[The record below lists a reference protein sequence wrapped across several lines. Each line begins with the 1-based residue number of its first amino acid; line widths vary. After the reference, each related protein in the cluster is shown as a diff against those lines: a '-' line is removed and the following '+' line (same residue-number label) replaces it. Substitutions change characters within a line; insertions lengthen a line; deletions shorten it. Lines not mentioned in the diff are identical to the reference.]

1 MTVEWNTRRMMVMSK
16 STKGKNDRM
25 ALAATEKAN
34 VCTSVRNKYFTV
46 DSTSPKRELCAGQV
60 AGADLAGAERRRR
73 FSILFPCYQI
83 VAGLLLS
90 ITAILRRE
98 PHRGCAS
105 AS

>member
-46 DSTSPKRELCAGQV
+46 DSTSPKRELCANQ
-60 AGADLAGAERRRR
+60 D
-73 FSILFPCYQI
+73 
-83 VAGLLLS
+83 GLRSFAPHIPVWAQDSRCLS
-90 ITAILRRE
+90 CCGSWSHGLQL
-98 PHRGCAS
+98 GCAS
-105 AS
+105 AFFKGGC

>member
-60 AGADLAGAERRRR
+60 AGADLAGAERR
-73 FSILFPCYQI
+73 
-83 VAGLLLS
+83 
-90 ITAILRRE
+90 
-98 PHRGCAS
+98 
-105 AS
+105 